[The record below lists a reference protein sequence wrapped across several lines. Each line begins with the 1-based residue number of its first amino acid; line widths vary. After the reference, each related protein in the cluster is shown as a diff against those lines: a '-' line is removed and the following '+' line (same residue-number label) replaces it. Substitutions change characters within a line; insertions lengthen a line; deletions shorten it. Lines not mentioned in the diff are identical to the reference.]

1 MFLLM
6 KHKTWRK
13 CNLRIFTV
21 ARILFV
27 AVRKSLRSI
36 SKIRIH
42 NLHSV
47 KQYARE
53 YQLGLNSFYTEESY
67 LAIAKEI
74 FYVHDFDLI
83 FFKKLDEKFGFAEL
97 GKCILQQVQTFMRQ
111 EKLERCLKVEGVE
124 PSAPWYHRRIFKV
137 GHQKRTNFTS
147 GGSCPG
153 SSCLQNL
160 SEFAVSYCH
169 STAQVSEKFVSRFSC
184 FPWSIR
190 WRFQMIIGKIRPH
203 IQPSKTF
210 KNFFGYSDQW

>member
-1 MFLLM
+1 MKDGDYLPSRKELQEGNVDIWWIVHDGGMMILMMFLLM

-53 YQLGLNSFYTEESY
+53 YQLGLNSFYIEESY
-67 LAIAKEI
+67 LAIAIEI

-83 FFKKLDEKFGFAEL
+83 F
-97 GKCILQQVQTFMRQ
+97 
-111 EKLERCLKVEGVE
+111 LK
-124 PSAPWYHRRIFKV
+124 
-137 GHQKRTNFTS
+137 N
-147 GGSCPG
+147 
-153 SSCLQNL
+153 
-160 SEFAVSYCH
+160 
-169 STAQVSEKFVSRFSC
+169 
-184 FPWSIR
+184 
-190 WRFQMIIGKIRPH
+190 
-203 IQPSKTF
+203 
-210 KNFFGYSDQW
+210 